1 MDAQE
6 AKGVVEVEGRSR
18 SGGAVPLR
26 GGCHP
31 STVLGAALPCSG
43 HAELHWVEVG
53 LVVVVEEVAHL
64 LGHR

>member
-1 MDAQE
+1 MAVRSLF
-6 AKGVVEVEGRSR
+6 GV
-18 SGGAVPLR
+18 AVIR
-26 GGCHP
+26 R
-31 STVLGAALPCSG
+31 TVLGAALPCSG